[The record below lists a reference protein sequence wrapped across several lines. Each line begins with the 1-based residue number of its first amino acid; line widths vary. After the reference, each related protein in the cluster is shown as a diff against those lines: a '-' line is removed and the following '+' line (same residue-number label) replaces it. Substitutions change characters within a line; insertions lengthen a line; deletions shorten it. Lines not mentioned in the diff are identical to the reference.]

1 MYSDYIGYSFLS
13 SIASACGHPA
23 STVKVTP
30 PALDTCD
37 GAFGKFGDIYGGACP
52 REQGGDG
59 EEKHTPASC
68 GNAECADLISSINDN
83 ALAKMKTGLQV

>member
-1 MYSDYIGYSFLS
+1 MGRKPGCWGLVLAVLLF
-13 SIASACGHPA
+13 CTPA
-23 STVKVTP
+23 LAQ

-37 GAFGKFGDIYGGACP
+37 GAFGKFRDIYGGACP

-68 GNAECADLISSINDN
+68 GNAECADLISSIDDN